1 MNDSPQSLKIPVPT
15 LLRKQW
21 KYLSRGRGARH
32 RSRRFREAAM
42 KHLNIKSDGY
52 FYQIMNGK
60 VEMFEVDVQELK
72 RLINNYKDLLR

>member
-1 MNDSPQSLKIPVPT
+1 
-15 LLRKQW
+15 
-21 KYLSRGRGARH
+21 
-32 RSRRFREAAM
+32 M

-72 RLINNYKDLLR
+72 RLINNYKDLLRWQIQKEQIICKNSDELFT